1 MFGKDARDLLIECCV
16 EFITLIS
23 SEANDIS
30 EKESKKTIAC
40 DHITKALEQLGF
52 GAYVQEIME
61 VANEHKE
68 QLKVCRFLIF
78 NLFQAVQL
86 MILSAGSREESKQ
99 TRTERLI
106 RRSTPRNA
114 GRGVQRC
121 CPETRLMLFYCF
133 PEICAGIFM
142 VFLGCMDGLVAL
154 GFCFCTGTVAR
165 CFMIEIDNQW
175 QGIKFSAEAS
185 SSRSYR
191 RPDSNFFC
199 PPSLAGT

>member
-1 MFGKDARDLLIECCV
+1 MRPYHKGVRAIRFWSLCPG
-16 EFITLIS
+16 
-23 SEANDIS
+23 
-30 EKESKKTIAC
+30 
-40 DHITKALEQLGF
+40 DHGGCQRAQRAAEGMLFSNLH
-52 GAYVQEIME
+52 Y
-61 VANEHKE
+61 
-68 QLKVCRFLIF
+68 
-78 NLFQAVQL
+78 LFQTVQL
-86 MILSAGSREESKQ
+86 MISFAGSREEIKQ
-99 TRTERLI
+99 TRTERPI
-106 RRSTPRNA
+106 CRSTPRYA
-114 GRGVQRC
+114 RRGVQGC
-121 CPETRLMLFYCF
+121 CPETWVMLFLSL
-133 PEICAGIFM
+133 PGIRAGTFM